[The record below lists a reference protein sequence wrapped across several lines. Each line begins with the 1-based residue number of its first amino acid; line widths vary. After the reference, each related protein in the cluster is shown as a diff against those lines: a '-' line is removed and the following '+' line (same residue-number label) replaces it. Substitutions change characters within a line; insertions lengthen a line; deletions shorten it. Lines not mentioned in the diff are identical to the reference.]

1 MPRKRIEVQSA
12 MTSAGSGL
20 AGKLAE
26 ELKSG
31 REYGQPVVYEQE
43 YPTKKSRV
51 TVIWDEWADASLEE
65 RSSVILRI

>member
-1 MPRKRIEVQSA
+1 
-12 MTSAGSGL
+12 MTSAAAGL

-51 TVIWDEWADASLEE
+51 TVIWDWLGRPSLEE
-65 RSSVILRI
+65 RSSVILPHV